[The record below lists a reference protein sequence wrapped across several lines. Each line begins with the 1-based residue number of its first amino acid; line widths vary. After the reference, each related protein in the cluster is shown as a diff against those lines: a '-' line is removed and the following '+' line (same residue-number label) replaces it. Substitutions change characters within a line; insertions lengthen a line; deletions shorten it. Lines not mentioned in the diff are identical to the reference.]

1 MDRRSGLVGEGRGLC
16 AVTGHWST
24 RRFSRCPTLNPRLRC
39 SAPARP
45 PSSPTPTCDGR
56 LPLIVVWWPRPDA
69 LPLGNRYHP
78 LLCHRQRPSIRPY
91 CSRSCWPGTRG
102 GRLESCCTWG
112 IARSNIRATG
122 DGENGGRT
130 GTTAGR
136 FFTTA
141 QHRIPS
147 STDKEKK
154 MPHPDILDLFAGLG
168 HCLASPLAS
177 HRLERPSQCRPVV
190 GLLARMPSLSRPI
203 IMQDTHPRA
212 VLQSRGGSV
221 PLDHGSAGSASPL
234 PREFVLLFRIIHL
247 AGCSA
252 SRVFTWT
259 LPCCLP
265 RQKLFCLLSSRS
277 RSSKSDRQ
285 TRRGPAHTLHQHRQA
300 GRSRPGEL
308 PRQRASACSAKI
320 SAPLVIYETTLG
332 GLPLPHPKPRALY
345 PGRYRACRLY
355 VCSFL
360 SPFKLSHA
368 RCRPRRSFIG
378 PSPLSLAW
386 SPLTTVIS
394 GSKEP

>member
-1 MDRRSGLVGEGRGLC
+1 MPSPSGTDTTPFFVIANARASGLITLAAAGQAPGAAGGNPAAPGE
-16 AVTGHWST
+16 
-24 RRFSRCPTLNPRLRC
+24 LRDQI
-39 SAPARP
+39 SAQPGTARTAGGQGQQQAA
-45 PSSPTPTCDGR
+45 SLR
-56 LPLIVVWWPRPDA
+56 LPNTAFRA
-69 LPLGNRYHP
+69 AAQTRKRNM
-78 LLCHRQRPSIRPY
+78 PY
-91 CSRSCWPGTRG
+91 P
-102 GRLESCCTWG
+102 
-112 IARSNIRATG
+112 A
-122 DGENGGRT
+122 
-130 GTTAGR
+130 
-136 FFTTA
+136 
-141 QHRIPS
+141 
-147 STDKEKK
+147 
-154 MPHPDILDLFAGLG
+154 ILDLFAGLG

-177 HRLERPSQCRPVV
+177 RRLDRPSQRRPVV

-285 TRRGPAHTLHQHRQA
+285 TRRGPAHTLLQHRQA

-308 PRQRASACSAKI
+308 SRQRASACSAKI

-332 GLPLPHPKPRALY
+332 GASTPTPPSREPYIPAGTARADFMSAASC
-345 PGRYRACRLY
+345 PP
-355 VCSFL
+355 S
-360 SPFKLSHA
+360 KLSHA